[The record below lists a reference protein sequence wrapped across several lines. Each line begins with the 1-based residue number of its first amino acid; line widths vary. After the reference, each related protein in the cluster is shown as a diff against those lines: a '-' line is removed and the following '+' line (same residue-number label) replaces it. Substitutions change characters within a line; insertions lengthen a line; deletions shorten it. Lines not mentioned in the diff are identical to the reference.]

1 MARAPITP
9 ATKALVA
16 AGVEHVVHSYVHD
29 PGVSAFGAEAAS
41 KLGLDEA
48 RVFKTLIVQLDEKQL
63 VVAVVPVSGSL
74 DLRGLAQ
81 AAGCKRAA
89 LADSAL
95 AEKRTGYVR
104 GGISPFGQ
112 RTRLP
117 TYLDES
123 AFAHPTVFVSGGRR
137 GLDIEVAPAAF
148 LQVVDGHRA
157 PISKR

>member
-9 ATKALVA
+9 ATKTLDA

-29 PGVSAFGAEAAS
+29 PGVSAFGAEAAE
-41 KLGLDEA
+41 KLGVDET
-48 RVFKTLIVQLDEKQL
+48 RVFKTLVVQLDERQL
-63 VVAVVPVSGSL
+63 AVAVVPVSGSL
-74 DLRGLAQ
+74 DLRALAQ

-89 LADSAL
+89 LADTAL

-112 RTRLP
+112 RMRLP

-123 AFAHPTVFVSGGRR
+123 AFVHPTIYVSGGRR
-137 GLDIEVAPAAF
+137 GLDIEVAPDALLVAT
-148 LQVVDGHRA
+148 GGSRA
-157 PISKR
+157 PIARG